1 MVYRLSY
8 ILLSSFLYFL
18 AGTGMSHGDETRS
31 DTAVVARVGDY
42 RITVE
47 NLLESY
53 EITPSFVKLSANPL
67 ETHLR
72 YLIYEYLL
80 ASEAEQRGYDT
91 LAITHRMI
99 QAIEEDLTV
108 DQLYQDDILSQVTL
122 TEENINAGVQK
133 GRIRIRLRWIFSES
147 IVEAHN
153 IYRKYTEGAS
163 FDSLFYRHLPP
174 DTPPESRMYENTQ
187 LILERDNPGLMNQI
201 VHLKSQEVSEPVE
214 GADGYY
220 IFRIEEIRQNP
231 ILPLD
236 EYTKLKDQATT
247 VLTKIRADEISRR
260 YIQGLFDEE
269 NPEIVPAGMYVIRA
283 YLAGQGLT
291 EEQIAEYEIPLEIM
305 TEGGPKPVIHNP
317 EFLSLPVARN
327 QHVTVTVQDY
337 LDWFEIRQLQI
348 RRHSRE
354 AFNTSILQTVRKM
367 MQDRM
372 LSDRAYERGLHERKT
387 VRSELQR
394 WKAKILYSVF
404 RRTVQQSIDITAEHL
419 RSYYNAHSTRY
430 VGGEGNQ
437 LSFED
442 ARDYVYGDL
451 YLIEENRVLYRLLR
465 ELETK
470 YDVSVDETL
479 FESLAETIDETE
491 IPVNVIFY
499 KPGGTFPRVA
509 FPTIDQLW
517 RNFAH

>member
-1 MVYRLSY
+1 MMYRLSY
-8 ILLSSFLYFL
+8 YVVGLSLCAL
-18 AGTGMSHGDETRS
+18 ICTGAVKGNETIS

-72 YLIYEYLL
+72 YLIYEYLM
-80 ASEAEQRGYDT
+80 ASEAERRGYDT
-91 LAITHRMI
+91 LAITDRMI
-99 QAIEEDLTV
+99 RAIEEDLTV
-108 DQLYQDDILSQVTL
+108 DQLYRDDILSQITL

-133 GRIRIRLRWIFSES
+133 GRIRIRLRWIFTES
-147 IVEAHN
+147 IVEAQN

-163 FDSLFYRHLPP
+163 FDSLFLRHLPP

-187 LILERDNPGLMNQI
+187 LILERDNPGLMSQI
-201 VHLKSQEVSEPVE
+201 VHLKSGEVSEPVE

-220 IFRIEEIRQNP
+220 IFRIDEIRQNP

-236 EYTKLKDQATT
+236 EYTKLKDQAVT
-247 VLTKIRADEISRR
+247 VLTKIRADEISRK
-260 YIQGLFDEE
+260 YIQELFDEE
-269 NPEIVPAGMYVIRA
+269 NPEIIPAGMYVIRA
-283 YLAGQGLT
+283 YLAAQGLT

-327 QHVTVTVQDY
+327 RHVTMTVQDY

-348 RRHSRE
+348 KRHSRE

-372 LSDRAYERGLHERKT
+372 LSDRAYERGLDGREA

-404 RRTVQQSIDITAEHL
+404 RRTVQQSIDITNEHL
-419 RSYYNAHSTRY
+419 RSYYNAHATRY
-430 VGGEGNQ
+430 VDREGNP
-437 LSFED
+437 LSFDD

-451 YLIEENRVLYRLLR
+451 YLIEENRVLYRLIR
-465 ELETK
+465 DLEAK
-470 YDVSVDETL
+470 YDVYVN
-479 FESLAETIDETE
+479 ESLLDDLAQRIEESE

-517 RNFAH
+517 RNFAR